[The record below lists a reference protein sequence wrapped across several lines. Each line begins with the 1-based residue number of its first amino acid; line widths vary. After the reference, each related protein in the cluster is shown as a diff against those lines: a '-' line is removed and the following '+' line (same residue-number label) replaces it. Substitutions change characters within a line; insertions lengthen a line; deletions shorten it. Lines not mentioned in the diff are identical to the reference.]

1 MAEKLMIIG
10 TGANAKHVYSL
21 IKNYDLF
28 EVIGFAVN
36 REYLTNEIFEGLP
49 VYAIE
54 ELENVIDKNEVKLFV
69 ALLWNRLNADRK
81 KLYTELKAQGY
92 KFANVIS
99 PRASIRGK
107 IVGDNCWIH
116 DFVVIQNDAVIHSN
130 IAIMAYSLIGDMCYL
145 SGKVPLINGW
155 RVVYYSLPVSSI
167 SSSVVLGKI
176 DNDYFSIST
185 STLENHSVIELK
197 RMDNSLM
204 GSGEISFTLIYKYK

>member
-1 MAEKLMIIG
+1 MVHRQSQG
-10 TGANAKHVYSL
+10 YSL
-21 IKNYDLF
+21 S
-28 EVIGFAVN
+28 G
-36 REYLTNEIFEGLP
+36 T
-49 VYAIE
+49 
-54 ELENVIDKNEVKLFV
+54 
-69 ALLWNRLNADRK
+69 
-81 KLYTELKAQGY
+81 
-92 KFANVIS
+92 
-99 PRASIRGK
+99 
-107 IVGDNCWIH
+107 
-116 DFVVIQNDAVIHSN
+116 
-130 IAIMAYSLIGDMCYL
+130 YSLIGDMCYL